1 MPRAYCTC
9 SLTLKRLVRLKMLC
23 YGPLMREQMSVRVA
37 HRVIGIGALG
47 ILLWALC
54 VPQQARADENRWGF
68 GSDLGLTTGTVD
80 GTAFALGFNID
91 YYADRNFSFG
101 PMMQI
106 SPTGNL
112 FQIAFAGVGK
122 YHLRLN
128 NGFNLVPFTGIGL
141 IHADLDRGTG
151 PSQVNR
157 NDTSWYIPI
166 GLSLEYQVIHNIAL
180 ASTLMVNLHD
190 INLQPSLPEKDR
202 TSISLMFGFRWGP

>member
-1 MPRAYCTC
+1 MP
-9 SLTLKRLVRLKMLC
+9 V
-23 YGPLMREQMSVRVA
+23 Q
-37 HRVIGIGALG
+37 
-47 ILLWALC
+47 
-54 VPQQARADENRWGF
+54 ADENRWGF

-80 GTAFALGFNID
+80 GTVFALGFNID

-128 NGFNLVPFTGIGL
+128 NGINLVPFTGLGL
-141 IHADLDRGTG
+141 IHADLDRGAG
-151 PSQVNR
+151 PSQINR

-180 ASTLMVNLHD
+180 SSTLMVNLHD